1 MKNNKA
7 KRVTALMMV
16 ILMSF
21 SILSGF
27 AYQDG
32 FGTVTF
38 RSQMELFEGMSY
50 GEIVGYNSTGIQ
62 HAYVVEADNN
72 GNGIRPM
79 VFSGEVR
86 ATYTI
91 GDMIRYAE
99 EQGYKVVAAINGDI
113 YDTSTGTPKG
123 LTISNGN
130 IVTSGYNPEMSLTF
144 DQDGKAAMLKTSV
157 SYSMKGIVTDIP
169 TAPAAAE
176 GTTEGALEGTS
187 EAALTA
193 PGAAVDKEINLPVG
207 FINVPQGAA
216 NGLHFY
222 NRHYGTST
230 KTTTDCV
237 EIVIETGS
245 KDNIQLKVN
254 SSIKG
259 IVKSVNTKTRN
270 TPIGDTE
277 VVLSTVL
284 NSATAGKVTGLK
296 VGSEIEIFSQDQRNE
311 GLADVRDALGIYYSI
326 VADGR
331 VDTTGTNPNPRTAV
345 GIRQD
350 GSLLF
355 YVLDGRQPAVSN
367 GLGLID
373 TAKHLIALDCVS
385 GFNMDGG
392 GSSVLYARLPGMDGK
407 AVIRN
412 SPSQLSQRKVANGLL
427 LVYKDTA
434 PATAENLHL
443 YPGNALLMAGADVQI
458 TPTASNRLYEKVSLP
473 GGVTYNVTDGLGT
486 ISSTGLF
493 TAGANPGKVTIT
505 GTSGG
510 LRDTTEVEIIHPSN
524 LTLKASVTKL
534 NMDIGQ
540 TAEIDMTARMGY
552 SPVITKDSLFTWS
565 CDENIGTINQEGEF
579 KAVLAHGQKGNIYI
593 GYNGNQIT
601 IPVTVGKELIEFG
614 DTTSHWAKEYIG
626 KLASRGLV
634 EGVGDNMF
642 MPDANITRAQFLAM
656 LGKTMN
662 GGMGTDYPATGFQDV
677 KQGDWYYNYVNWGF
691 ANGIVSGLDEK
702 TFAPNDNITREQ
714 MSIMLCNFSRVL
726 GFAIPQASPGIQFPD
741 SGRISPWAADY
752 VATVVGGGIMNG
764 DSSGNFYPQGLAT
777 RAQAAKVIYVYTNI
791 RSGIE

>member
-1 MKNNKA
+1 MKNYKA
-7 KRVTALMMV
+7 KQVIALFLI

-21 SILSGF
+21 SILTGF
-27 AYQDG
+27 ANQDG

-38 RSQMELFEGMSY
+38 QSKMELFDGMSF
-50 GEIVGYNSTGIQ
+50 GEIVGYNSGGIQ
-62 HAYVVEADNN
+62 HAYIVEADNN
-72 GNGIRPM
+72 ENGIRPM

-86 ATYTI
+86 ATYTVA
-91 GDMIRYAE
+91 DMIRYAE

-113 YDTSTGTPKG
+113 YDTATGTPKG

-144 DQDGKAAMLKTSV
+144 DQDGKAAMLKTSL
-157 SYSMKGIVTDIP
+157 SYSMKGIVTETIP
-169 TAPAAAE
+169 TPAAI
-176 GTTEGALEGTS
+176 EGTS
-187 EAALTA
+187 EGAVEGMEGMLA
-193 PGAAVDKEINLPVG
+193 PQAVDKEISLPVG

-230 KTTTDCV
+230 KTNTDCV
-237 EIVIETGS
+237 EIVIDTGS

-254 SSIKG
+254 STIKG
-259 IVKSVNTKTRN
+259 IVKSVNPKTRN
-270 TPIGDTE
+270 TPIGETE

-284 NSATAGKVTGLK
+284 NSATASKVIGLK
-296 VGSEIEIFSQDQRNE
+296 VGSEIEISAQDQGNE
-311 GLADVRDALGIYYSI
+311 GLSDVREALGIYYSI

-345 GIRQD
+345 GIRPD
-350 GSLLF
+350 GSLLL

-392 GSSVLYARLPGMDGK
+392 GSSVLYARLPGVDGK

-434 PATAENLHL
+434 SSTAEHLHL
-443 YPGNALLMAGADVQI
+443 YPGNALLMAGADIQI
-458 TPTASNRLYEKVSLP
+458 TPAASNRLYEKTGIPGSVS
-473 GGVTYNVTDGLGT
+473 YSVTDGLGT
-486 ISSTGLF
+486 ISSSGLF
-493 TAGANPGKVTIT
+493 TAGTNPGKVTIT
-505 GTSGG
+505 GSVGN

-524 LTLKASVTKL
+524 LTLKASVSKL

-552 SPVITKDSLFTWS
+552 SPVITKDSLFAWS

-579 KAVLAHGQKGNIYI
+579 KAVLSHGQKGNIYI
-593 GYNGNQIT
+593 GYNGSQIT
-601 IPVTVGKELIEFG
+601 IPVTVGKELLEFA

-662 GGMGTDYPATGFQDV
+662 GNLGTDYRAAGFQDV
-677 KQGDWYYNYVNWGF
+677 KEGDWYYHYVNWGF
-691 ANGIVSGLDEK
+691 ASGIVSGLDEK

-714 MSIMLCNFSRVL
+714 MSIMLCNFSRLL
-726 GFAIPQASPGIQFPD
+726 GFAIPQTTPGILFPD
-741 SGRISPWAADY
+741 SSSISPWAADY

-764 DSSGNFYPQGLAT
+764 DSSGSFYPQGLAT
-777 RAQAAKVIYVYTNI
+777 RAQAAKVIYVYTNL